1 MSRFVTILLLA
12 VAGCASGPK
21 CPEPA
26 ATQCMGAVAQV
37 CSSERRW
44 EDVMDCNG
52 LTSTTGEEPWVCCG
66 VESDGAVTHSCVPRT
81 LCTKANAQ

>member
-1 MSRFVTILLLA
+1 MKRCSFALLLA
-12 VAGCASGPK
+12 LAGCASGPK

-52 LTSTTGEEPWVCCG
+52 LTSTAGEVPWVCCG
-66 VESDGAVTHSCVPRT
+66 VETDGVVTHSCVPRT
-81 LCTKANAQ
+81 LCGKAGNQ